1 MPFNFLD
8 KDKCKRSYYY
18 KVTDIW
24 HRLGN
29 DHPFKQVLAS
39 LIFFVTLGLIIHFIL
54 KLFSNDF

>member
-8 KDKCKRSYYY
+8 KDKSKRSYYY
-18 KVTDIW
+18 QVANIW

-39 LIFFVTLGLIIHFIL
+39 LIFFGTLGLIIHFIL